1 MALFS
6 LFSKRVKPN
15 GSVQAS
21 LHVEATDL
29 RPTVV
34 DIAGE
39 FSDFYRTHFG
49 RVYRAAWV
57 VAGNNAV
64 ADEATQEAF
73 SRAFA
78 RWRRLRDHDWAIG
91 WVITTALNVAKK
103 QSRIAD
109 RQLGIKAIDHATSGS
124 SAASLD
130 LRRAMAELPKR
141 QRHALVL
148 FYIGDMPVRAVA
160 EAMNISEGTV
170 KAHLAHGRTA
180 LRKRLEDRDE

>member
-1 MALFS
+1 M
-6 LFSKRVKPN
+6 
-15 GSVQAS
+15 
-21 LHVEATDL
+21 EATDL
-29 RPTVV
+29 RAAVV
-34 DIAGE
+34 DIAVE
-39 FSDFYRTHFG
+39 FSAFYKTHFG
-49 RVYRAAWV
+49 RVYRAAWM
-57 VAGNNAV
+57 VAGDEAA

-73 SRAFA
+73 ARAFA

-103 QSRIAD
+103 QSRTVR
-109 RQLGIKAIDHATSGS
+109 RQLGTDVIDHAMPSTP
-124 SAASLD
+124 AAARLD
-130 LRRAMAELPKR
+130 LRRALAELPSR

-148 FYIGDMPVRAVA
+148 FYIGDLPVRAVA